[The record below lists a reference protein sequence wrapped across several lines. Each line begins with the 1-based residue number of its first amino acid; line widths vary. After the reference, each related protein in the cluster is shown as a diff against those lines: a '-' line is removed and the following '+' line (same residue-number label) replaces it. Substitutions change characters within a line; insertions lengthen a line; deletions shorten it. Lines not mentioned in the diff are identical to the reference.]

1 MTQKPLNRITVA
13 EIMRGC
19 GMARQHFY
27 YHFDN
32 VYDAVRWIFEEEA
45 VALLR
50 EHEGVMLWQDGL
62 LQLFQYLQENRAFCL
77 CALRSMGR
85 DHLKRFFQTDIRTI
99 IQSTIRLIAAE
110 LGYEAGEQEL
120 TMLTQFYVGALVSI
134 VEDWLL
140 GEIQGTPEELSRF
153 VDQVLCGTMCVAPG
167 SGCPRQVPG
176 RRLFWN
182 RTTVPDLFPNKKAP
196 GSQRNP
202 EPFSAVQLSV
212 GRSLLRIVKPEISLV
227 LVAGGLQPG
236 VAVQMAN
243 HPAGIHLEARRHC
256 LGMQAPAGDGGEAV
270 VHALEYLV
278 PTKLAPKPS
287 GRSNLK

>member
-1 MTQKPLNRITVA
+1 MDWSLPVHGGRYEKTDIRGQQCGQAADLHCTQGADDPETP
-13 EIMRGC
+13 EQDHRG
-19 GMARQHFY
+19 GDHAGLRHGAPAFLLP
-27 YHFDN
+27 FDD

-140 GEIQGTPEELSRF
+140 GEIQGTPEELIRF
-153 VDQVLCGTMCVAPG
+153 VDQVLRDHVRGAGLRLSQAGPGAAP
-167 SGCPRQVPG
+167 
-176 RRLFWN
+176 LLE
-182 RTTVPDLFPNKKAP
+182 PDHC
-196 GSQRNP
+196 
-202 EPFSAVQLSV
+202 
-212 GRSLLRIVKPEISLV
+212 
-227 LVAGGLQPG
+227 AGP
-236 VAVQMAN
+236 VS
-243 HPAGIHLEARRHC
+243 
-256 LGMQAPAGDGGEAV
+256 
-270 VHALEYLV
+270 
-278 PTKLAPKPS
+278 K
-287 GRSNLK
+287 